1 MRTYLHK
8 ETTGNKIDAIALL
21 LLLMLVFNGC
31 TPPKKLKYLQGETEV
46 IHPVKREFT
55 YNIQPG
61 DVLYIKINTLDNETH
76 QSFNIQG
83 EAASR
88 SSSEIALYL
97 NSYTVNDSGMIN
109 FPICGNIHLEGQS
122 IDQASKTIEEE
133 VNVYLKQTTVLVK
146 LMSFKVTILGD
157 VNSPGVYQ
165 VYDASLNLFEALG
178 LAGDLNNFGKRKTIK
193 LIRQVEEG
201 LKIVEIDITNQDI
214 LSSEYFHLLPN
225 DIIYVEPHVAKSFGF
240 EKFPFTEIFTSVSTL
255 IVILTFINAK

>member
-8 ETTGNKIDAIALL
+8 EIAGNKIDAVALL
-21 LLLMLVFNGC
+21 LLVLLIFNGC
-31 TPPKKLKYLQGETEV
+31 TPPKKLRYLQGETDV
-46 IHPVKREFT
+46 VHPVKREFT

-83 EAASR
+83 EVASR

-97 NSYTVNDSGMIN
+97 NSYTVSDSGMIS
-109 FPICGNIHLEGQS
+109 FPICGDIYLAGQS
-122 IDQASKTIEEE
+122 IEEAAKTIQKE
-133 VNVYLKQTTVLVK
+133 VAVYLKETTVLVK

-157 VNSPGVYQ
+157 VNNPGVYQ

-193 LIRQVEEG
+193 LIRQVEGG
-201 LKIVEIDITNQDI
+201 LKIVEIDITNQDV
-214 LSSEYFHLLPN
+214 LSSEYFYLLPN
-225 DIIYVEPHVAKSFGF
+225 DILYVEPHVAKSFGF
-240 EKFPFTEIFTSVSTL
+240 EKFPFTEIFTSISTL